1 MKEIL
6 KIIAY
11 LYTNTWVGI
20 FIVIALIFLLYN
32 FLGIEPSIDKPPFFT
47 GQE

>member
-20 FIVIALIFLLYN
+20 LIVIVLIFLLAD
-32 FLGIEPSIDKPPFFT
+32 FIGIDPTVDKPPFFT